1 MKGTKET
8 KGKLPYE
15 LDFQFID
22 EMAKR
27 MAANKHKY
35 GPYNWRKPMEDPDQI
50 KHAMMRHLSSI
61 MQGEYE
67 DDGHAYGHITAIA
80 CNAMILRAQ
89 LIQAGQKEILATVK
103 DKDSE
108 IRSSAQRERWKSV
121 DHPENYGTVGLPEEV
136 VNPMKGDI
144 YYLVR
149 KGPGGRRIA
158 LLPKGNLEAIVS
170 ATLLR
175 KSLSDDE
182 IITPGGNTL
191 SGLAVLYEKDWLQ
204 EELRGIYKAA
214 ASKELRESHIL
225 RSPRTGEVYFEEG
238 ELVW

>member
-50 KHAMMRHLSSI
+50 KHALMRHLSSI

-89 LIQAGQKEILATVK
+89 LLQAGQKEILATVK
-103 DKDSE
+103 DKG
-108 IRSSAQRERWKSV
+108 
-121 DHPENYGTVGLPEEV
+121 PMEV
-136 VNPMKGDI
+136 VNPVKGDI
-144 YYLVR
+144 YHLVR
-149 KGPGGRRIA
+149 KGPGGRRIP

-175 KSLSDDE
+175 KPLSDDE
-182 IITPGGNTL
+182 ITTPGGNTFK
-191 SGLAVLYEKDWLQ
+191 GLAVKWEVSWLQ

-214 ASKELRESHIL
+214 VAKEISESPRL
-225 RSPRTGEVYFEEG
+225 RSPRIGEVYFEKG

>member
-35 GPYNWRKPMEDPDQI
+35 GPYNWRKPMDDPDQI

-89 LIQAGQKEILATVK
+89 LMQAGQKEILATVK
-103 DKDSE
+103 DEDRE
-108 IRSSAQRERWKSV
+108 IWFRAQRERKKSE
-121 DHPENYGTVGLPEEV
+121 DLAENYGTVGLPEEV

-144 YYLVR
+144 FYLVR

-191 SGLAVLYEKDWLQ
+191 SGLWSDREREWLRDQ
-204 EELRGIYKAA
+204 LRSVYKAA
-214 ASKELRESHIL
+214 VAGEILESPRL
-225 RSPRTGEVYFEEG
+225 RSPRIGEVYFEKG